1 MQSVIGLTL
10 DVARCTNCRACEL
23 ACSYSKEG
31 VFSPA
36 LSRIQVVSV
45 HSQGVNVPIFCVH
58 CEDAPCMEICPFD
71 AIDRDMESSVVQIDA
86 DLCSGC
92 DLCLEV
98 CPIGAVQIPR
108 DRQIA
113 MMCDLCGGAPVCV
126 EHCIYGALRFEGRP
140 DSVFQGF
147 DHGLDG
153 ETTDEKRW
161 RVATTI
167 AEVIRETSGV
177 GQ

>member
-10 DVARCTNCRACEL
+10 DVSRCTNCRACEL
-23 ACSYSKEG
+23 ACSFTKEG
-31 VFSPA
+31 VFSPE

-45 HSQGVNVPIFCVH
+45 HSQGVNVPIFCIH
-58 CEDAPCMEICPFD
+58 CEEAPCMEVCPFD
-71 AIDRDMESSVVQIDA
+71 AIDRDEELSVVQINA
-86 DLCSGC
+86 ALCTNC
-92 DLCLEV
+92 DLCLEA

-113 MMCDLCGGAPVCV
+113 MICDLCGGAPVCV

-140 DSVFQGF
+140 DSVFQDI
-147 DHGLDG
+147 DHALDG
-153 ETTDEKRW
+153 ETTGAKRW

-167 AEVIRETSGV
+167 AQVIRETSGV
-177 GQ
+177 SQ